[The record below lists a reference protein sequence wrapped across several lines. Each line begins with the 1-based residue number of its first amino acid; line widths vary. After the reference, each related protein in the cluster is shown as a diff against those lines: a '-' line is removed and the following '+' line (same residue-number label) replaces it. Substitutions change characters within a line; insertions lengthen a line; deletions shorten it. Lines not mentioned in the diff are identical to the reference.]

1 LSRLPCARRRLELY
15 LRFRASPKLCSHWA
29 QAIVWSVSRITA
41 VIPQPCFRCRRYV
54 RPHER
59 EAVAPRI
66 PVNPNLIAFL
76 THAGTGLMTLNRAR
90 PDLPAGLAVLGLS
103 LLSIS
108 SEEQMIA
115 TLNGELAEAAV
126 VMLRIH
132 GRVEA
137 VPAFELLKERCRE
150 RGQRLLFVSG
160 TGELDPQMA
169 QSSDVPLDTLQAVTS
184 YLPRELCPG

>member
-1 LSRLPCARRRLELY
+1 
-15 LRFRASPKLCSHWA
+15 
-29 QAIVWSVSRITA
+29 
-41 VIPQPCFRCRRYV
+41 V

-150 RGQRLLFVSG
+150 PGRGFYSSA
-160 TGELDPQMA
+160 ELENSTRRWP
-169 QSSDVPLDTLQAVTS
+169 SQATS
-184 YLPRELCPG
+184 RSILCKR